1 MKDNKNKRVKSNIK
15 TKKEKLKKKEPKSL
29 KKQGFFEKHKKF
41 ALFLKINLLLIIALT
56 VAGTGIIIGMIYG
69 GWGDDFAITKEE
81 LVIGS
86 SNSIILDKDGNKL
99 AELRGDENR
108 KIIRLSEMPENLK
121 NAYIAIEDERFKKHH
136 GIDFKRTGG
145 AIFKYIISG
154 GKGSFGGS
162 TITQQL
168 VKNITQDKERDG
180 LNGILRKVKEWA
192 KAYQIERIISK
203 DQILELYLNII
214 FVGGDNNNLGVE
226 IGSEYYFNKSAK
238 DLDLAECAFLAGI
251 NHAPNLYN
259 PFSENANFDRIKNRT
274 KLVLNKMLELSFIDQ
289 TAFDEAV
296 QELENGLK
304 FEKGATITTI
314 YSYHTDA
321 AIAEAISDIAEKKGI
336 SQSLASTYLYTS
348 GLTIYSTQDT
358 NIQNKMNTVFADN
371 KDSYIKNSKLVEG
384 ATTQSAMVVID
395 NETGYVVGV
404 EGGLGQKTE
413 SRGLNRA
420 TQSPRQTGSSIK
432 ALTSLM
438 PGINEGVITAAT
450 LYDDSKTSFEN
461 GTYNPK
467 DYGAFKGVISIREA
481 TRTSQNIPFIKV
493 VTELTPV
500 KSADYLERMGV
511 STIEQDRNGLA
522 AISVGGFTEGITP
535 LEMAGCYATIANN
548 GVYRTPIFY
557 TKITD
562 SDGNIV
568 IEPTRK
574 EERIISE
581 QAAYVIK
588 DILKT
593 VVQSG
598 TATFARISGIDVSA
612 KSGTTNSNNDK
623 WLCGFTNY
631 YSGACWYGFDKNEEI
646 PSTNNYAGFIWSDVM
661 KKIHEGKPSSQFTR
675 PEGVVYATICKD
687 SGKRATSQCKNT
699 YSELFVSGTVPK
711 ECDAHSNAVKICQDS
726 GLLAND
732 NCPNVIYMNYSY
744 KVDKEKLNLWKTN
757 SGGKSAPTESCTQHA
772 DSNSNINSD
781 NNSNNNNQD
790 SPKVEE
796 TIPIIKLNGLSS
808 MVINVGDNYS
818 EPGASA
824 TDTIDGDIT
833 NKIII
838 SGAVNTSKEGTYTIT
853 YTVKNS
859 KGASTTVKRTIVV
872 KSKEQ
877 KPEESQSGTN
887 ATTTTTNSSSSNTIP
902 NITKDTNTTDNKP
915 TDKINNQK
923 TDDTASTKNETNV

>member
-1 MKDNKNKRVKSNIK
+1 MKDNRNKKAKRRVVNNRKERKKNKEQN
-15 TKKEKLKKKEPKSL
+15 SL
-29 KKQGFFEKHKKF
+29 KKQSFFEKHSKF
-41 ALFLKINLLLIIALT
+41 ALFLKIILLLLIALI

-108 KIIRLSEMPENLK
+108 KIIRLNEMPENLK
-121 NAYIAIEDERFKKHH
+121 NAYIAIEDERFRKHN
-136 GIDFKRTGG
+136 GIDIKRTGG
-145 AIFKYIISG
+145 AILKYVSSG

-180 LNGILRKVKEWA
+180 LDGILRKVKEWA
-192 KAYQIERIISK
+192 KAYQIERMISK

-214 FVGGDNNNLGVE
+214 FVGGDSNNLGVE
-226 IGSEYYFNKSAK
+226 VGSEYYFNKPAK
-238 DLDLAECAFLAGI
+238 DLSLAECAFLAGI

-259 PFSENANFDRIKNRT
+259 PFTENANFERIKNRT
-274 KLVLNKMLELSFIDQ
+274 KLVLNKMLELSLIDQ
-289 TAFDEAV
+289 NSFDQAV
-296 QELENGLK
+296 SELENGLN
-304 FEKGATITTI
+304 FQKGATITTV

-321 AIAEAISDIAEKKGI
+321 TIAKAISDIAEKKGI
-336 SQSLASTYLYTS
+336 SESLASTYLYTS

-358 NIQNKMNTVFADN
+358 ALQNKMNTVFVDN
-371 KDSYIKNSKLVEG
+371 KDSYTKNSKLVAG
-384 ATTQSAMVVID
+384 TTSQAAMAVID

-404 EGGLGQKTE
+404 VGGLGPKTE

-432 ALTSLM
+432 TLTSLM

-450 LYDDSKTSFEN
+450 LYDDSRTSFEN

-467 DYGAFKGVISIREA
+467 DYGGAFKGVISIREA

-493 VTELTPV
+493 VTELTPA

-511 STIEQDRNGLA
+511 TTIERDRNILA

-535 LEMAGCYATIANN
+535 LEMAGCYATIASN
-548 GVYRTPIFY
+548 GVYRTPLFY

-562 SDGNIV
+562 QEGNIV
-568 IEPTRK
+568 IEPNRK

-598 TATFARISGIDVSA
+598 TATFCKVPGMDVSA
-612 KSGTTNSNNDK
+612 KSGTTNSNYDK

-631 YSGACWYGFDKNEEI
+631 YTGACWYGFDKNEEI
-646 PSTNNYAGFIWSDVM
+646 PSTNNYAGFIWSAVM
-661 KKIHEGKPSSQFTR
+661 TKIHEEKPNSKFNK
-675 PEGVVYATICKD
+675 PDGVVYATICRE
-687 SGKRATSQCKNT
+687 SGKRATSKCKNT
-699 YSELFVSGTVPK
+699 YSELFISETVPK
-711 ECDAHSNAVKICQDS
+711 ECDAHSNAVKICKDS

-732 NCPNVIYMNYSY
+732 NCPEVIYKNYSY
-744 KVDKEKLNLWKTN
+744 RVEKERLNLWKTN
-757 SGGKSAPTESCTQHA
+757 SSGKAAPTAVCTKHVGESKKET
-772 DSNSNINSD
+772 
-781 NNSNNNNQD
+781 
-790 SPKVEE
+790 PKKED
-796 TIPIIKLNGLSS
+796 TIPTITLNGNATMTL
-808 MVINVGDNYS
+808 NVGDKYT
-818 EPGASA
+818 EQGAKA
-824 TDTIDGDIT
+824 TDKLDGDIT
-833 NKIII
+833 NKIIT

-859 KGASTTVKRTIVV
+859 GGIENTVKRTIIV
-872 KSKEQ
+872 KAKNNEN
-877 KPEESQSGTN
+877 KPNSENKTATN
-887 ATTTTTNSSSSNTIP
+887 VQDTKTNVTTNTI
-902 NITKDTNTTDNKP
+902 TNKTEDKNNNDISVTNKTP
-915 TDKINNQK
+915 
-923 TDDTASTKNETNV
+923 

>member
-1 MKDNKNKRVKSNIK
+1 MKENRNKKAKRRVVNNRKERKKNKE
-15 TKKEKLKKKEPKSL
+15 TKFL

-41 ALFLKINLLLIIALT
+41 ALFLKINLLLIIALI
-56 VAGTGIIIGMIYG
+56 VAVTGIIIGMIYG

-108 KIIRLSEMPENLK
+108 KIIRLSDMPDNLK
-121 NAYIAIEDERFKKHH
+121 NAYIAIEDERFKKHN

-214 FVGGDNNNLGVE
+214 FVGGDSNNLGVE
-226 IGSEYYFNKSAK
+226 IGSEYYFNKPAK
-238 DLDLAECAFLAGI
+238 ELDLAECAFLAGI

-259 PFSENANFDRIKNRT
+259 PFTENANVERIKNRT

-289 TAFDEAV
+289 NAFDEAL
-296 QELENGLK
+296 QELENGLN
-304 FEKGATITTI
+304 FQKGATITTI

-321 AIAEAISDIAEKKGI
+321 TIAQAIADIAQKKGI

-358 NIQNKMNTVFADN
+358 AIQTKMNIVFVDN
-371 KDSYIKNSKLVEG
+371 KDSYVKNSKLVAG
-384 ATTQSAMVVID
+384 STSQAAMVVID

-432 ALTSLM
+432 TLTSLM

-450 LYDDSKTSFEN
+450 LYDDSRTSFEN

-467 DYGAFKGVISIREA
+467 DYGGAFKGIISIREA

-493 VTELTPV
+493 VTELTPA

-511 STIEQDRNGLA
+511 STIGQDRNILA

-568 IEPTRK
+568 IEPNRR

-598 TATFARISGIDVSA
+598 TATFARMSGIDVSA
-612 KSGTTNSNNDK
+612 KSGTTNSNYDK

-661 KKIHEGKPSSQFTR
+661 KKIHEGKSSSQFTR
-675 PEGVVYATICKD
+675 PDGVVYATICRD

-699 YSELFVSGTVPK
+699 YSELFVSGTVPR
-711 ECDAHSNAVKICQDS
+711 ECEAHSNAVKICKDS
-726 GLLAND
+726 NLLAND
-732 NCPNVIYMNYSY
+732 NCPNVIYKNYSY
-744 KVDKEKLNLWKTN
+744 RVDKEKLNLWKTN
-757 SGGKSAPTESCTQHA
+757 GSGKAAPTIVCTQHTGGNSA
-772 DSNSNINSD
+772 KPETPKKEDSI
-781 NNSNNNNQD
+781 
-790 SPKVEE
+790 P
-796 TIPIIKLNGLSS
+796 TITLNGSASITLN
-808 MVINVGDNYS
+808 IGDKY
-818 EPGASA
+818 EEQRAKA
-824 TDTIDGDIT
+824 TDKVDGDLT

-838 SGAVNTSKEGTYTIT
+838 SGAVNTTKAGTYTIN

-859 KGASTTVKRTIVV
+859 RGISNTVKRTIIV
-872 KSKEQ
+872 KSNSEVKI
-877 KPEESQSGTN
+877 PEENKTVVN
-887 ATTTTTNSSSSNTIP
+887 TTTAPSTSIN
-902 NITKDTNTTDNKP
+902 TNTTINTNTSTDTVPSKPVENNNNKE
-915 TDKINNQK
+915 DKKN
-923 TDDTASTKNETNV
+923 KNETNV

>member
-1 MKDNKNKRVKSNIK
+1 MEDKKNKKAKRNINN
-15 TKKEKLKKKEPKSL
+15 KKEKRKRKEDKSL
-29 KKQGFFEKHKKF
+29 KKQNFLEKHTKIT
-41 ALFLKINLLLIIALT
+41 LFLKIILLLTIALI
-56 VAGTGIIIGMIYG
+56 VVGTGIIIGMIYG

-108 KIIRLSEMPENLK
+108 KIIRLSDMPENLK
-121 NAYIAIEDERFKKHH
+121 NAYIAIEDERFKKHN
-136 GIDFKRTGG
+136 GIDIKRTGG
-145 AIFKYIISG
+145 AIFKYITSG

-168 VKNITQDKERDG
+168 VKNITQDKERNG
-180 LNGILRKVKEWA
+180 LDGILRKVKEWA
-192 KAYQIERIISK
+192 KAYQIERMISK

-226 IGSEYYFNKSAK
+226 VGSEYYFNKSAK

-259 PFSENANFDRIKNRT
+259 PFTENANFDRIKNRT
-274 KLVLNKMLELSFIDQ
+274 KLVLNKMLELSYIDQ
-289 TAFDEAV
+289 VAFDEAMA
-296 QELENGLK
+296 ELESGLK
-304 FEKGATITTI
+304 FEKGATTSTI

-321 AIAEAISDIAEKKGI
+321 TISQAISDIAEKKGI

-348 GLTIYSTQDT
+348 GLTIHSTQDT
-358 NIQNKMNTVFADN
+358 AIQTKMNTVFVDN
-371 KDSYIKNSKLVEG
+371 KDSYVKASKLIEG
-384 ATTQSAMVVID
+384 ANSQAAMVVID

-404 EGGLGQKTE
+404 AGGLGQKTE

-432 ALTSLM
+432 TLTSLM

-493 VTELTPV
+493 VTELTPA

-511 STIEQDRNGLA
+511 STIGQDRNGLA

-548 GVYRTPIFY
+548 GIYRTPIFY

-568 IEPTRK
+568 IEPNRK

-612 KSGTTNSNNDK
+612 KSGTTNSNYDK

-661 KKIHEGKPSSQFTR
+661 KKIHEGKAASQFAK
-675 PEGVVYATICKD
+675 PEGVVYATICKE
-687 SGKRATSQCKNT
+687 SGKRATGKCTNT
-699 YSELFVSGTVPK
+699 YSELFVSGTVPT
-711 ECDAHSNAVKICQDS
+711 ECNAHSNTVKVCKDS
-726 GLLAND
+726 ELLAND
-732 NCPNVIYMNYSY
+732 NCPNVIYKNYSY
-744 KVDKEKLNLWKTN
+744 IVDKEKLNLWKTT
-757 SGGKSAPTESCTQHA
+757 SSRKAAPTAVCTQHV
-772 DSNSNINSD
+772 
-781 NNSNNNNQD
+781 SNNNSKQEI
-790 SPKVEE
+790 PKKEDITP
-796 TIPIIKLNGLSS
+796 TIILNGNENITL
-808 MVINVGDNYS
+808 NVGEKYS
-818 EPGASA
+818 EQGAKA
-824 TDTIDGDIT
+824 TDKVDGDIS
-833 NKIII
+833 NKILI
-838 SGAVNTSKEGTYTIT
+838 SGAVNTSKAGIYTIT

-859 KGASTTVKRTIVV
+859 GGISNTAKRTITV
-872 KSKEQ
+872 KSIDNGIKTPDEN
-877 KPEESQSGTN
+877 KTIVNTN
-887 ATTTTTNSSSSNTIP
+887 TTTTNITTNTNTFTDKTP
-902 NITKDTNTTDNKP
+902 NKPIENKVDTTKEIKTNTT
-915 TDKINNQK
+915 NNENN
-923 TDDTASTKNETNV
+923 ANV

>member
-1 MKDNKNKRVKSNIK
+1 MEDNKNKRVKRNIK
-15 TKKEKLKKKEPKSL
+15 TKKLKNKEPKSL
-29 KKQGFFEKHKKF
+29 KKQGFFEKHKKI
-41 ALFLKINLLLIIALT
+41 ALFLKINLLLIIALI

-108 KIIRLSEMPENLK
+108 KIIRLSEMPDNLK
-121 NAYIAIEDERFKKHH
+121 NAYIAIEDERFKNHH

-145 AIFKYIISG
+145 AIFKYVISG

-226 IGSEYYFNKSAK
+226 IGSEYYFNKPAK

-274 KLVLNKMLELSFIDQ
+274 KLVLNKMLELSFIDHD
-289 TAFDEAV
+289 AFDQAI

-321 AIAEAISDIAEKKGI
+321 TISQAISDIAEKKGI
-336 SQSLASTYLYTS
+336 SKSLASTYLYTS

-358 NIQNKMNTVFADN
+358 NIQNKMNTVFVDN
-371 KDSYIKNSKLVEG
+371 KDSYIKNSKSVEG

-404 EGGLGQKTE
+404 EGGLGAKKE

-420 TQSPRQTGSSIK
+420 TQSPRQTGSAIK
-432 ALTSLM
+432 TLTSLM
-438 PGINEGVITAAT
+438 PGINEGIITAAT

-493 VTELTPV
+493 VTELTPT
-500 KSADYLERMGV
+500 KAADYLERMGV

-522 AISVGGFTEGITP
+522 AIAVGGFTQGITP

-557 TKITD
+557 TKIID
-562 SDGNIV
+562 ADGNIV
-568 IEPTRK
+568 IEPARK

-588 DILKT
+588 DLLKT

-598 TATFARISGIDVSA
+598 TATFARIPGIDVSA

-631 YSGACWYGFDKNEEI
+631 YSGACWYGFDINEAI

-757 SGGKSAPTESCTQHA
+757 SSGKTAPTESCTQH
-772 DSNSNINSD
+772 SGSNNSNDS
-781 NNSNNNNQD
+781 NNSNN
-790 SPKVEE
+790 EE
-796 TIPIIKLNGLSS
+796 TPKIEESIPTIILNGISS
-808 MVINVGDNYS
+808 MVINVGDVYS
-818 EPGASA
+818 DAGAKA
-824 TDTIDGDIT
+824 TDAVDGDIT
-833 NKIII
+833 NKIVT

-859 KGASTTVKRTIVV
+859 KGESTTVKRTIVV
-872 KSKEQ
+872 KSNEI
-877 KPEESQSGTN
+877 KPEENPSGTS
-887 ATTTTTNSSSSNTIP
+887 TTTTTDSSTSNP
-902 NITKDTNTTDNKP
+902 MPITDDTNENKTTES
-915 TDKINNQK
+915 INDQK
-923 TDDTASTKNETNV
+923 TDDIASTKNETNV

>member
-1 MKDNKNKRVKSNIK
+1 MIGFLNRLCAVVKQSMADLKYNYKHIKAHSKESDEIKFSRLRMYCHMLDKGMNNIH
-15 TKKEKLKKKEPKSL
+15 
-29 KKQGFFEKHKKF
+29 FEKGHSLSVYESAVELRNQLGSVFKDDSAFQWANEIIERFEKAQVKGKP
-41 ALFLKINLLLIIALT
+41 ALESRKPVAYSKEQINEYTLFIT
-56 VAGTGIIIGMIYG
+56 NRTSCRN
-69 GWGDDFAITKEE
+69 FQEKAITSDVLERI
-81 LVIGS
+81 V
-86 SNSIILDKDGNKL
+86 
-99 AELRGDENR
+99 R
-108 KIIRLSEMPENLK
+108 
-121 NAYIAIEDERFKKHH
+121 IAIDAPNGCCRQVV
-136 GIDFKRTGG
+136 R
-145 AIFKYIISG
+145 YY
-154 GKGSFGGS
+154 
-162 TITQQL
+162 
-168 VKNITQDKERDG
+168 ITQDKERDG

-226 IGSEYYFNKSAK
+226 VGSEYYFNKSAK
-238 DLDLAECAFLAGI
+238 ELDLAECAFLAGI

-274 KLVLNKMLELSFIDQ
+274 KLVLNKMLELSLIEKE
-289 TAFDEAV
+289 AFDEATT
-296 QELENGLK
+296 ELENGLK
-304 FEKGATITTI
+304 FEKGATITTV

-321 AIAEAISDIAEKKGI
+321 TISKAISDIAEQKGI
-336 SQSLASTYLYTS
+336 SESLASTYLYTS

-358 NIQNKMNTVFADN
+358 AIQNKMNTVFVDN
-371 KDSYIKNSKLVEG
+371 KDSYTKNSKLVSG
-384 ATTQSAMVVID
+384 ATTQAAMVVID

-420 TQSPRQTGSSIK
+420 MQSPRQTGSSIK
-432 ALTSLM
+432 TLTSLM
-438 PGINEGVITAAT
+438 PGINEGFITAAT
-450 LYDDSKTSFEN
+450 LYDDSKTAFEN

-467 DYGAFKGVISIREA
+467 DYGGAFKGVISIREA

-493 VTELTPV
+493 VTELTPAR
-500 KSADYLERMGV
+500 SADYLERMGV
-511 STIEQDRNGLA
+511 TTIGQDRNILA

-548 GVYRTPIFY
+548 GVYRTPLFY

-562 SDGNIV
+562 QYGNIV

-612 KSGTTNSNNDK
+612 KSGTTNSNYDK

-631 YSGACWYGFDKNEEI
+631 YSGACWYGFDRNEEI

-661 KKIHEGKPSSQFTR
+661 KKLHEGKAASQFVR
-675 PEGVVYATICKD
+675 PDGVVYATICRD

-699 YSELFVSGTVPK
+699 YSELFVSGTVPR
-711 ECDAHSNAVKICQDS
+711 ECDAHTNAVKICKDS
-726 GLLAND
+726 NLLAND

-744 KVDKEKLNLWKTN
+744 KVEKERLNLWKTN
-757 SGGKSAPTESCTQHA
+757 GGGSSAPTIVCSQHSGA
-772 DSNSNINSD
+772 
-781 NNSNNNNQD
+781 NNNT
-790 SPKVEE
+790 PE
-796 TIPIIKLNGLSS
+796 TIKKEDIIPTITLNGEANITLY
-808 MVINVGDNYS
+808 VGETYS
-818 EPGASA
+818 EKGAKA
-824 TDTIDGDIT
+824 TDKLDGDIT
-833 NKIII
+833 NKIVT
-838 SGAVNTSKEGTYTIT
+838 SGAVNTSKPGTYTIN

-859 KGASTTVKRTIVV
+859 GGIANTVKRTIIV
-872 KSKEQ
+872 KSKETEN
-877 KPEESQSGTN
+877 KPVEENNTTTN
-887 ATTTTTNSSSSNTIP
+887 TPVIITNITTTNTTIINQDENKTESKIDEKSNDSTTTTN
-902 NITKDTNTTDNKP
+902 ITT
-915 TDKINNQK
+915 
-923 TDDTASTKNETNV
+923 